1 MFFRKSEKRKR
12 ISAFTAAAFLAVAA
26 SASLMSACEKEE
38 AAISENLPY
47 LYNIEPDYENMVFDN
62 FSEGIDS
69 DKWLIAHQAWG
80 DDNGGVIKENVGY
93 TDDGLLVLTGNGNY
107 YKGNLRGVGK
117 RSDGTKT
124 GGALISDFTVGPGR
138 YEVKMKV
145 LPRVGACSAFW
156 TFSKP
161 IIDGKTE
168 NHEIDIEFPGNADFR
183 KIWNTS
189 YINLENTGK
198 ENYKTEISPVN
209 DGEWHT
215 YGFDWMTNPARI
227 VYYFDGK
234 QVAEATTIVP
244 YREGRI
250 WVGVW
255 FPLNWT
261 GNPNFDTDYMFVDY
275 IKYIP
280 FKNQPCYEFQATTG
294 TVAEKRDYP
303 DKPIR
308 VEKNNSLANGDFGS
322 AFSENESE
330 NAWTKGRFTG
340 VTDSADT
347 LSAIVYDGDRRSDVI
362 EIRQGGFISQYIDA
376 VYEGYTYQFD
386 FDAYAA
392 DENASVQIMFY
403 PGQDTAIA
411 TENIEIAPNE
421 WRHYTKTVTAP
432 TGTERIRIRVSSKG
446 GTLKADNIKAV
457 FKGKA

>member
-1 MFFRKSEKRKR
+1 MSFGKSAKKKKIR
-12 ISAFTAAAFLAVAA
+12 SFV
-26 SASLMSACEKEE
+26 MSALLTVSMPLMGSCEKTDS
-38 AAISENLPY
+38 AISEQLPY
-47 LYNIEPDYENMVFDN
+47 LYNVEPDYENMVFDD
-62 FSEGIDS
+62 FSEGIDPE
-69 DKWLIAHQAWG
+69 KWLIAHQAWG

-117 RSDGTKT
+117 RSNGTKT

-161 IIDGKTE
+161 TIDGKIE

-209 DGEWHT
+209 DGKWHT
-215 YGFDWMTNPARI
+215 YGFDWMTDPARI

-280 FKNQPCYEFQATTG
+280 FKNQPCFAFEAETG
-294 TVAEKRDYP
+294 TVAAKRDYP
-303 DKPIR
+303 SEPIR
-308 VEKNNSLANGDFGS
+308 VEKENALANGDFG
-322 AFSENESE
+322 APFSEDELE
-330 NAWTKGRFTG
+330 NAWGKGRFTG
-340 VTDSADT
+340 VNENADA
-347 LSAIVYDGDRRSDVI
+347 LSDIVYDDERQSDVI

-403 PGQDTAIA
+403 PGQDTAIQ
-411 TENIEIAPNE
+411 TENIDITPSA
-421 WRHYTKTVTAP
+421 WRHYTKTLTAP
-432 TGTERIRIRVSSKG
+432 AGTERIRIRISSKG
-446 GTLKADNIKAV
+446 GTLKADNIKAS
-457 FKGKA
+457 FKGKAE

>member
-1 MFFRKSEKRKR
+1 M
-12 ISAFTAAAFLAVAA
+12 
-26 SASLMSACEKEE
+26 SLLL
-38 AAISENLPY
+38 AISSCACLMCACSKDDSSVEDILPY
-47 LYNIEPDYENMVFDN
+47 LYGVEPDYENIVFDD
-62 FSEGIDS
+62 FSNGIDS
-69 DKWLIAHQAWG
+69 DRWLIAHQAWG

-161 IIDGKTE
+161 TIDGKIE
-168 NHEIDIEFPGNADFR
+168 NHEIDIEFPGNGDFR

-198 ENYKTEISPVN
+198 ENYKTETSPVN

-215 YGFDWMTNPARI
+215 YGFDWMTDPARI

-250 WVGVW
+250 WLGVW

-261 GNPNFDTDYMFVDY
+261 GNPNFDTEYMFVDY
-275 IKYIP
+275 VKYIP
-280 FKNQPCYEFQATTG
+280 FKNQPCYAFKAETG

-303 DKPIR
+303 TEPIR
-308 VEKNNSLANGDFGS
+308 VEKYNALANGTFDA

-330 NAWTKGRFTG
+330 NAWTRGRFTG
-340 VTDSADT
+340 VSETAES
-347 LSAIVYDGDRRSDVI
+347 LSKIVYDETAESDVI
-362 EIRQGGFISQYIDA
+362 EIEQGGFVSQYVDA

-386 FDAYAA
+386 FDAYAEG
-392 DENASVQIMFY
+392 ENASVQIMFY

-411 TENIEIAPNE
+411 TENIEITPGE
-421 WRHYTKTVTAP
+421 WKHYTKTLVAP
-432 TGTERIRIRVSSKG
+432 LGTERIRIRISSKG
-446 GTLKADNIKAV
+446 GTLKADDIKAR
-457 FKGKA
+457 FTGKAV